1 MDTLGFLLESWR
13 VESGDSGKERRDFAT
28 ACVASTGRHL
38 NHRLSILAPG
48 KTRMVRRSQKPK
60 ALNREEA
67 SWQEV
72 PSGSKGNGVSG
83 PVPPGFE
90 EKKGVWGWGGE

>member
-1 MDTLGFLLESWR
+1 
-13 VESGDSGKERRDFAT
+13 
-28 ACVASTGRHL
+28 
-38 NHRLSILAPG
+38 
-48 KTRMVRRSQKPK
+48 MVRRSQKPK